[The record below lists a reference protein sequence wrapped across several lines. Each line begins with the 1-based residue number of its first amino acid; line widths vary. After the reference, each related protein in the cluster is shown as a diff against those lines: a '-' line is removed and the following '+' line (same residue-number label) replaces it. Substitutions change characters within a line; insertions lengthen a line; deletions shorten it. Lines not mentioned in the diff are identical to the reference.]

1 MARRGVQ
8 LDSAHNSLYRS
19 LGVSSRAGNGSP
31 VETVDTR
38 QQETIDNDHSVDLLV
53 GLSLRRSETA
63 DARPSLLRE
72 VGVVAGNSGFGSGET
87 IITEQIETIDGD
99 RSIEALLIQSL
110 IG

>member
-1 MARRGVQ
+1 
-8 LDSAHNSLYRS
+8 
-19 LGVSSRAGNGSP
+19 
-31 VETVDTR
+31 
-38 QQETIDNDHSVDLLV
+38 
-53 GLSLRRSETA
+53 
-63 DARPSLLRE
+63 LRE